1 MKTNPAKFVFAVI
14 ALAAAPHCV
23 SPGNAQAAPEF
34 TQTDAK
40 AWINSAPLT
49 LESLRGRVVLIDFW
63 AFECWN
69 CYRSFPWLNS
79 LEERFEGEEFT
90 IVGVHSPEFE
100 REKDID
106 SVRAKARE
114 FDLKHPIM
122 IDNDHSYW
130 RAIGNHYWPAY
141 YLVDRQGQIRDVFIG
156 ETHEGDER
164 ARQVEAAIEALL

>member
-1 MKTNPAKFVFAVI
+1 MVNLVKFIFAVI
-14 ALAAAPHCV
+14 TLAATSHCV
-23 SPGNAQAAPEF
+23 PPADAKPAAEF
-34 TQTDAK
+34 THTDPQT
-40 AWINSAPLT
+40 WINSDPLT

-79 LEERFEGEEFT
+79 LEEKFEGEPFT

-100 REKDID
+100 REKNID
-106 SVRAKARE
+106 SVREKARE

-130 RAIGNHYWPAY
+130 RAIGNRFWPAY
-141 YLVDRQGQIRDVFIG
+141 YLIDKQGQIREVFIG
-156 ETHEGDER
+156 ETHAGDKR
-164 ARQVEAAIEALL
+164 AQQVEAAIEALF

>member
-1 MKTNPAKFVFAVI
+1 MKLMKFVFALI
-14 ALAAAPHCV
+14 ALAATSHCA
-23 SPGNAQAAPEF
+23 SPANAQAAPEF
-34 TQTDAK
+34 THTDPQ
-40 AWINSAPLT
+40 AWINSGPLT
-49 LESLRGRVVLIDFW
+49 LESLRGQVVLIDFW

-79 LEERFEGEEFT
+79 LEQRFKGQPFT

-106 SVRAKARE
+106 RVREKARE
-114 FDLKHPIM
+114 FELEHPIM

-130 RAIGNHYWPAY
+130 RAIGNRFWPAY
-141 YLVDRQGQIRDVFIG
+141 YLIDQQGRIREVFVG
-156 ETHEGDER
+156 ETHAGDKR